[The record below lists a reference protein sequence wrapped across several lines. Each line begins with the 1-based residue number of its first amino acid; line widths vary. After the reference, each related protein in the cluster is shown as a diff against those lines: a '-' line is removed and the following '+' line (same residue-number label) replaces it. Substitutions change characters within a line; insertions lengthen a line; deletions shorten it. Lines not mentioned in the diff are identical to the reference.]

1 MATYE
6 LPRLPYGYDGL
17 EPFTSAEA
25 LRVHHRVFHQE
36 CVDGLNRALGGIGG
50 LSHPKHISAILSDLG
65 SVPREAQDAIR
76 FFGGGFE
83 NHRMFWDEM
92 SPDGGGSPGG
102 GLGDAIE
109 VYFDGFE
116 SFKDAFSQ
124 QASSME
130 GSGWCWLAF
139 NPTYCR
145 IEITATPGNDTPW
158 MFQRTPLLG
167 LDVWEHSYQ
176 PGYAESI
183 PDYVDAWWD
192 VVNWDYV
199 ENRFSGLI

>member
-6 LPRLPYGYDGL
+6 LPLLSYGYDEL
-17 EPFTSAEA
+17 EPFMNAGA
-25 LRVHHRVFHQE
+25 LRIHHGIFHQE
-36 CVDGLNRALGGIGG
+36 YVDGLNRTLSEIGG
-50 LSHPKHISAILSDLG
+50 LSHPKHISTILSDLG
-65 SVPREAQDAIR
+65 SVPRETQGAIR

-102 GLGDAIE
+102 RLGDAIE

-116 SFKDAFSQ
+116 SFKDMFSQ
-124 QASSME
+124 KAACVE
-130 GSGWCWLAF
+130 GSGWCWLAY

-145 IEITATPGNDTPW
+145 IEITVTRDNDIPW
-158 MFQRTPLLG
+158 VFGHTPLLG
-167 LDVWEHSYQ
+167 LDVWEHSYHYD
-176 PGYAESI
+176 YAGNVQ
-183 PDYVDAWWD
+183 DYVDAWWD

-199 ENRFSGLI
+199 ENRFSGMT